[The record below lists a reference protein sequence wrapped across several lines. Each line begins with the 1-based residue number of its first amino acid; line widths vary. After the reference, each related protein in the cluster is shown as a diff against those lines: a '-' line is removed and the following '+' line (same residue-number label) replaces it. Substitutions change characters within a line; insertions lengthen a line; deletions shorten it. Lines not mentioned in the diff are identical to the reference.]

1 MRTWA
6 SLSSLL
12 SAVGLLLAAC
22 GTLPSV
28 GSVAAIIPVGAA
40 PAAGLA
46 AESSAV
52 WVPSDLDGSISR
64 VDPATNSVSAKI
76 QPGDARSCS
85 LCLGAVAMQSG
96 SVWVTSSSARLALV
110 GIDRRSNRVS
120 SSAPL
125 PVFPSAVIADEDGS
139 LWLASVLDS
148 TVVRFNPASQQIVA
162 RMRVPRPSRL
172 AAGDGAIWVIAR
184 PDEMGEGLIVR
195 IDPRTNMIAASVE
208 VGLQPTAIAYGE
220 GGVWVID
227 EASQRLQRIDPN
239 ANAVVASVP
248 TGFLPSGVAAGEG
261 SIWVISQSAAGV
273 NGPALSRIDPS
284 NNAVLG
290 SLAVGPGVPVGL
302 AVGAGSVWVATRN
315 PDTIVRVQPVG
326 APGGSHESVWLLPAV
341 LAAALIVVVWLWP
354 KAARAA
360 GWTSRRRGDQ
370 LEALRR
376 FSETRQT
383 TRSA

>member
-125 PVFPSAVIADEDGS
+125 PVFPSAVIADEDG
-139 LWLASVLDS
+139 
-148 TVVRFNPASQQIVA
+148 VVIWPQEQITTLLGKADAKRQQDDA
-162 RMRVPRPSRL
+162 RL
-172 AAGDGAIWVIAR
+172 A
-184 PDEMGEGLIVR
+184 
-195 IDPRTNMIAASVE
+195 
-208 VGLQPTAIAYGE
+208 
-220 GGVWVID
+220 
-227 EASQRLQRIDPN
+227 RLQQRTP
-239 ANAVVASVP
+239 
-248 TGFLPSGVAAGEG
+248 
-261 SIWVISQSAAGV
+261 
-273 NGPALSRIDPS
+273 
-284 NNAVLG
+284 
-290 SLAVGPGVPVGL
+290 
-302 AVGAGSVWVATRN
+302 
-315 PDTIVRVQPVG
+315 
-326 APGGSHESVWLLPAV
+326 
-341 LAAALIVVVWLWP
+341 
-354 KAARAA
+354 
-360 GWTSRRRGDQ
+360 
-370 LEALRR
+370 
-376 FSETRQT
+376 
-383 TRSA
+383 